1 MLMHEDAS
9 FLSIVRRI
17 KAIPKQE
24 EGWKHNSIFRT
35 IFRTIVHCKT
45 ESRMLIIDGG
55 SKMNVVSKAT
65 NRTTSKIIQG
75 SVDK

>member
-1 MLMHEDAS
+1 MHEDAS

-24 EGWKHNSIFRT
+24 EGWKCNSIFRT
-35 IFRTIVHCKT
+35 IV
-45 ESRMLIIDGG
+45 L
-55 SKMNVVSKAT
+55 NVVSKAT

>member
-1 MLMHEDAS
+1 MHGDAS
-9 FLSIVRRI
+9 FLSIVRGI

-35 IFRTIVHCKT
+35 IVCCEI

-55 SKMNVVSKAT
+55 SEMNVVSKAT
-65 NRTTSKIIQG
+65 VERLKLSIESHPKPYK
-75 SVDK
+75 VA